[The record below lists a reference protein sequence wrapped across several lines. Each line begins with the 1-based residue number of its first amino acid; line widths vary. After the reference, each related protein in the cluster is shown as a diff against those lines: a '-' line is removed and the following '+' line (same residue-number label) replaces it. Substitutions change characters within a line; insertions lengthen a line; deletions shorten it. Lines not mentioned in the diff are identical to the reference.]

1 MDQMIEEPQNSPRKK
16 DAGRPRNIPG
26 LIVSLV
32 GCLMVVSSFYLFGT
46 VLFWNRGVWY
56 AWQGLN
62 LALGLTA
69 VVLSASGLRARTV
82 RCAAV
87 AGVVLGAFV
96 MIGALFLAVPALW
109 VGA

>member
-1 MDQMIEEPQNSPRKK
+1 MDQMIEDPQNLPRKK
-16 DAGRPRNIPG
+16 EAGRPRAIAG

-32 GCLMVVSSFYLFGT
+32 GCLMVVSSFYSFGT
-46 VLFWNRGVWY
+46 VFWNMGVWY